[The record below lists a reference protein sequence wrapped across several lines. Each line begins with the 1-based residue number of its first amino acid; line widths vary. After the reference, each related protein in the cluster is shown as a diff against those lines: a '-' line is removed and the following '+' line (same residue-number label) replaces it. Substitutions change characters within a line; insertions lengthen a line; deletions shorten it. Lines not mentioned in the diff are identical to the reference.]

1 MVSIV
6 NYSGTKFSAGKYS
19 QTLNKITLGGPAV
32 SVAYENDYM
41 FGVNIP
47 GIPKADGG
55 DRWRTAA
62 VGINVGGF
70 SVNLNMFTGDP
81 DVNGIGTRYSRVME
95 TADGKEYYYGNTA
108 LDPSMRAGVL
118 SLGIGPFRF
127 GVNSET
133 VRHIF
138 QNQFAH
144 DMLMKGKSY
153 QALSQQYD
161 RINELYEQ
169 LLSTHEKLRQGANAD
184 AQQALSLLQQT
195 RTELQRK
202 EDELRALEASLNK
215 EKANLEEMRI
225 QNELKE
231 KEIAEKNAKVA
242 ELEAI
247 LNAQDSVMKA
257 LKQKISDALVGF
269 EGEGLSIYM
278 KDGNVYVSLD
288 EKLLFQSGKWD
299 VDPKGQ
305 QALKHLGKVLENNQ
319 DINILIEGHTDNVPY
334 GGSGN
339 IQDNWDLSAKR
350 ATAIV
355 KILLSN
361 STIDPTRLT
370 AAGRGPYIPI
380 DTANTSE
387 ARAKNRR
394 TEIILTPKLNTL
406 YDIVNQ

>member
-1 MVSIV
+1 MKKQILIKIIIASTLLSIM
-6 NYSGTKFSAGKYS
+6 FSCVPSRRFEDVKA
-19 QTLNKITLGGPAV
+19 
-32 SVAYENDYM
+32 ENDRYLNERNSLKRENETLASENNELNS
-41 FGVNIP
+41 NI
-47 GIPKADGG
+47 KK
-55 DRWRTAA
+55 
-62 VGINVGGF
+62 
-70 SVNLNMFTGDP
+70 L
-81 DVNGIGTRYSRVME
+81 
-95 TADGKEYYYGNTA
+95 TADMNA
-108 LDPSMRAGVL
+108 LVAD
-118 SLGIGPFRF
+118 
-127 GVNSET
+127 T
-133 VRHIF
+133 V
-138 QNQFAH
+138 
-144 DMLMKGKSY
+144 MKGKSY

-169 LLSTHEKLRQGANAD
+169 LLSTHEKLRQGADAD

-269 EGEGLSIYM
+269 EGKGLSIYM

-288 EKLLFQSGKWD
+288 EKLLFQSGKWE

-355 KILLSN
+355 KILLSS

-380 DTANTSE
+380 DTANTPE